1 MSNKEIKVLYVSL
14 PYTGHEKTMT
24 NNIKCLCSWGL
35 KPTALSK

>member
-24 NNIKCLCSWGL
+24 NNSLNMASAITELN
-35 KPTALSK
+35 